1 MVSSRGGPRPTT
13 FHSVHETA
21 SIRERLRR
29 WQLEQDA
36 ASQVESTDQTTTA
49 KTGSMFQ
56 SFVTRAHENNSLIE
70 STLDEESRSEKL
82 GAAMNE
88 DHAAE
93 PIGNHTFLSQGDLV
107 ELLYGHLSILWMSDK
122 C

>member
-1 MVSSRGGPRPTT
+1 MSSHEGLGITT
-13 FHSVHETA
+13 FHSEHETA

-36 ASQVESTDQTTTA
+36 ASQVESADRTITPEP
-49 KTGSMFQ
+49 GSISQ
-56 SFVTRAHENNSLIE
+56 SFVTPAYEYNSLIE

-93 PIGNHTFLSQGDLV
+93 PIGDPTFLSQGDLV
-107 ELLYGHLSILWMSDK
+107 ELLYGHLFILFMSYK